1 MSDDDIT
8 DERRVAGFLALL
20 ELEALGR
27 DRFVGDTP
35 SGEGPPRLFG
45 GQVAAQSLRAATLTV
60 PADRLP
66 HSLHAYFVRP
76 GRPGIP
82 LELTVERARDGRSFT
97 TRRVSAAQEG
107 EPIFVLDASFHIE
120 EDGEDWQPD
129 DSMPDAPSPEDIPVL
144 ESPMRRFSPMSPFDM
159 RPVGDTHPMGF
170 SMGRFWIRLCGR
182 LPDDPLLHACAITFV
197 SDMNMVGAARRPG
210 ADLSRGFMG
219 ASLDHAVWFHVPAR
233 ADEWLLFD
241 SSSLR
246 NAGARG
252 LAHARLHD
260 RRGRLVATVI
270 QEALLRPTMS
280 VSPEWEEQM
289 RRFQQEQ
296 AKRAG
301 DGA

>member
-1 MSDDDIT
+1 MSDADASPQ
-8 DERRVAGFLALL
+8 ERTERFLALL
-20 ELEALGR
+20 DL
-27 DRFVGDTP
+27 TP
-35 SGEGPPRLFG
+35 TGTDVFLAPTSSTDEGPPRLFG
-45 GQVAAQSLRAATLTV
+45 GQVAAQSLRAATMTV

-66 HSLHAYFVRP
+66 HSLHAYFIRG
-76 GRPGIP
+76 GRPGVP

-107 EPIFVLDASFHIE
+107 EPIFVLDASFHVE

-129 DSMPDAPSPEDIPVL
+129 GAMPSVPAPEDIPEY
-144 ESPMRRFSPMSPFDM
+144 ESPMRRFSSMSPFDM
-159 RPVGDTHPMGF
+159 RPVGDTSGMGF
-170 SMGRFWIRLCGR
+170 GSNQFWLRLDGR

-233 ADEWLLFD
+233 ADEWLLFEAG
-241 SSSLR
+241 SLR

-252 LAHARLHD
+252 LAHARMFD
-260 RRGRLVATVI
+260 RQGVLVCTVV
-270 QEALLRPTMS
+270 QEALLRPTMK

-289 RRFQQEQ
+289 RRFREEQER
-296 AKRAG
+296 RAG
-301 DGA
+301 G